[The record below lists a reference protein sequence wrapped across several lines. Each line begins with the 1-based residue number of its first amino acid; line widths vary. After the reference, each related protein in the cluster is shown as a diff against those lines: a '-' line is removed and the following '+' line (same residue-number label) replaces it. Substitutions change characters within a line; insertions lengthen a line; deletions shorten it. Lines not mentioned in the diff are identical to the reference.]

1 MKKVL
6 FYAFLLPAFV
16 GMMFSCSDVKTDVKK
31 LEGKWNVVE
40 VKGEKVLEEGLPQ
53 MDFNMAEKKL
63 HGNTGCNLFN
73 TTITLDP
80 EDVSS
85 ITIAPGATTMM
96 ACPNMDLETSVLQSM
111 DQVRSVKAGKD
122 ENEMLLVD
130 QDGNVLLEL
139 MRKGLFYIC
148 LLLVGVGLF
157 AGCKSKKA
165 VVASFSDLD
174 GEWGVVEMNGKTLN
188 PEETHQVLVFDVARQ
203 GLSGNAGCNR
213 LMGKIEYNDAY
224 KNIIKFPQVATTRM
238 ACPDMSGERELLEAL
253 NKVVRFEAQGEAAP
267 VTEIALFG
275 TNNDKLL
282 VIKKQK

>member
-1 MKKVL
+1 MRLTNYNRYFIKDYDEDEKGIVL
-6 FYAFLLPAFV
+6 CVFASRFRWDDV
-16 GMMFSCSDVKTDVKK
+16 SCSDIKTDVKK

-130 QDGNVLLEL
+130 QDGNVLL
-139 MRKGLFYIC
+139 
-148 LLLVGVGLF
+148 
-157 AGCKSKKA
+157 
-165 VVASFSDLD
+165 
-174 GEWGVVEMNGKTLN
+174 
-188 PEETHQVLVFDVARQ
+188 VL
-203 GLSGNAGCNR
+203 
-213 LMGKIEYNDAY
+213 
-224 KNIIKFPQVATTRM
+224 
-238 ACPDMSGERELLEAL
+238 ER
-253 NKVVRFEAQGEAAP
+253 N
-267 VTEIALFG
+267 
-275 TNNDKLL
+275 
-282 VIKKQK
+282 

>member
-1 MKKVL
+1 
-6 FYAFLLPAFV
+6 
-16 GMMFSCSDVKTDVKK
+16 
-31 LEGKWNVVE
+31 
-40 VKGEKVLEEGLPQ
+40 
-53 MDFNMAEKKL
+53 
-63 HGNTGCNLFN
+63 
-73 TTITLDP
+73 
-80 EDVSS
+80 
-85 ITIAPGATTMM
+85 
-96 ACPNMDLETSVLQSM
+96 
-111 DQVRSVKAGKD
+111 
-122 ENEMLLVD
+122 
-130 QDGNVLLEL
+130 

-203 GLSGNAGCNR
+203 GLSGNAGC
-213 LMGKIEYNDAY
+213 K
-224 KNIIKFPQVATTRM
+224 
-238 ACPDMSGERELLEAL
+238 RELLEAL